1 MNPPKT
7 AQIVKTKLI
16 DLHTGTESLGCLSV
30 TSGIL
35 ILKKLCDNEN
45 KLGGGG
51 DQGQRKGSS

>member
-30 TSGIL
+30 TFGIL
-35 ILKKLCDNEN
+35 ILKKAMQ
-45 KLGGGG
+45 K
-51 DQGQRKGSS
+51 